1 MGRNRAA
8 AGVCCAAHPGGC
20 AGFAGGAGRWGLGRR
35 LGGCGEW
42 WNGGAGS
49 VGGRRFGEAW
59 VDAGGAWAGVGFWV
73 GWLDLKYFF
82 GSFVYL
88 YSIIY
93 FLTAKR

>member
-20 AGFAGGAGRWGLGRR
+20 AGFAGGAGRV
-35 LGGCGEW
+35 
-42 WNGGAGS
+42 GS
-49 VGGRRFGEAW
+49 
-59 VDAGGAWAGVGFWV
+59 V

-88 YSIIY
+88 FSIIY